1 MGAWPLPYSASPFFK
16 AAGVQLSGLGLT
28 SACSASASSAH
39 TGSSAASQPQG
50 SSLVCREAFGHVRG
64 LGKVRSSG
72 STNQKDQ

>member
-1 MGAWPLPYSASPFFK
+1 MGVWPLLYSASPFFK

-50 SSLVCREAFGHVRG
+50 SSLVC
-64 LGKVRSSG
+64 
-72 STNQKDQ
+72 